1 MSVSGQR
8 RSKIVSLSSS
18 RVTKEAIAAELR
30 MAVKHLLAA
39 RRELKKG
46 GFTDDDDTDWGL
58 KKKSG
63 SYASMQ
69 GLRTIAGALIALP
82 DSETAGLVRP
92 DLKSL
97 LDEWSSVMASSGKT
111 AGVPDAFCGYEPYEP
126 NVALIVKTTTR
137 KTWTDS
143 VSWALSTSVAW
154 NHLFT
159 NHEALVGKVS
169 DSLREQTC
177 DMLAAAARE
186 LLALQLSDG
195 GWSWGD
201 SSACKASHLYFTWTA
216 AQALADIY
224 DYIFGD
230 SAKQIGVERD
240 NKTWP
245 ALQQRGLS
253 ESALRDA
260 GARAAKFLDATY
272 VDAAITGNLTYDL
285 FTIEELTLNKPEN
298 DPHQIPLLYYYSYLL
313 EALILTS
320 FDNSSETNEK
330 RVDAL
335 RDVLDKRF
343 REVLAIDEQAD
354 AAVVLTPESSTMGL
368 RLVRGGTAPR
378 LVALRDPSLWG
389 QLLRTAVLYAYYVKW
404 TNDSDPLV
412 LGASGAYWRVIADR
426 WNKAGTIGE
435 GLWDKDAFNL
445 SVTCRAMESLVDVYD
460 YVARLE
466 REETKPPP
474 DPPPTSPLAEVLAAA
489 VLPYIQEQLRGR
501 STPQNAQA
509 SGGEA
514 VASQE
519 SGSVSAKQD
528 LPAIRKVVKDY
539 LTPLLKPALI
549 KVRDATEKRLPAIV
563 ATRSVQVK
571 DPVLEMA
578 FGMETKAFE
587 KDELALTLASV
598 ITNLT
603 FCTVVHCLSA
613 ILEEVAVSTLD
624 GKSFE
629 AYYASKKI
637 QEDRLSARIERLVTE
652 TMAVE
657 FARRDD
663 DRASAEGVVN
673 AFLRLTNEETTKG
686 HA

>member
-1 MSVSGQR
+1 MVSR
-8 RSKIVSLSSS
+8 LSS

-46 GFTDDDDTDWGL
+46 GFTDDDDTEWGL

-63 SYASMQ
+63 PYASMQ

-97 LDEWSSVMASSGKT
+97 LDEWSSVMASAGKT
-111 AGVPDAFCGYEPYEP
+111 VSVPDAFCGFEPYDT

-169 DSLREQTC
+169 DSLREQTS
-177 DMLAAAARE
+177 DMLASAARE
-186 LLALQLSDG
+186 LLALQLPDG

-201 SSACKASHLYFTWTA
+201 SSVCKTSHLYFTWTA

-240 NKTWP
+240 NKTWT

-253 ESALRDA
+253 ESDLRDA

-272 VDAAITGNLTYDL
+272 VDAAITGSLTYDL
-285 FTIEELTLNKPEN
+285 FTIDGLTLNEPEN
-298 DPHQIPLLYYYSYLL
+298 DAYEIPLLYYYSYLL

-320 FDNSSETNEK
+320 FDNSSDTNAK

-335 RDVLDKRF
+335 RDVLDRKF
-343 REVLAIDEQAD
+343 DEVLKIDEQAD
-354 AAVVLTPESSTMGL
+354 AAVVLTAESSTMGL
-368 RLVRGGTAPR
+368 RLVRGGTKPV

-404 TNDSDPLV
+404 TNEADPLV

-466 REETKPPP
+466 REETKPPDEPP
-474 DPPPTSPLAEVLAAA
+474 DTSSLAKVLAAA
-489 VLPYIQEQLRGR
+489 VLPYIQEQLLDR
-501 STPQNAQA
+501 SSQPAQA
-509 SGGEA
+509 GVGEA
-514 VASQE
+514 ASKD

-528 LPAIRKVVKDY
+528 LPGIRKAIKDY

-549 KVRDATEKRLPAIV
+549 KVRDATEKRLPAII

-571 DPVLEMA
+571 DPVLEMT
-578 FGMETKAFE
+578 FGIETKAFE

-613 ILEEVAVSTLD
+613 IVEEVAVSTLD
-624 GKSFE
+624 DKSLE

-637 QEDRLSARIERLVTE
+637 QEDPLSARIDRLITE
-652 TMAVE
+652 TMTVE
-657 FARRDD
+657 FDRRDQGV
-663 DRASAEGVVN
+663 RASAERVVG
-673 AFLRLTNEETTKG
+673 AFLRLTDEETTKG
-686 HA
+686 RA

>member
-1 MSVSGQR
+1 VSH
-8 RSKIVSLSSS
+8 SSS
-18 RVTKEAIAAELR
+18 PVTKESIATELR
-30 MAVKHLLAA
+30 TAIKHLLAA

-46 GFTDDDDTDWGL
+46 GFTDDDDTEWGL

-69 GLRTIAGALIALP
+69 GLRTIAGVLIAIG

-97 LDEWSSVMASSGKT
+97 LDEWFGVMASSGKT
-111 AGVPDAFCGYEPYEP
+111 ASVPDAFCGYEPYEQ
-126 NVALIVKTTTR
+126 NAALIVKTTTR

-143 VSWALSTSVAW
+143 VSWALSTAVAW
-154 NHLFT
+154 NYLFT

-169 DSLREQTC
+169 DALREQTR
-177 DMLAAAARE
+177 DMLGAAARE

-201 SSACKASHLYFTWTA
+201 SSVCKASHLYFTWTA
-216 AQALADIY
+216 AQALADMY

-240 NKTWP
+240 NKTWT

-260 GARAAKFLDATY
+260 AAKAAAFLDARY
-272 VDAAITGNLTYDL
+272 VDAAISGSLTYEL
-285 FTIEELTLNKPEN
+285 FTSDGLTLNKP
-298 DPHQIPLLYYYSYLL
+298 DPDAHQIPLLYYYSYLL

-320 FDNSSETNEK
+320 FDNSSEGNAK

-354 AAVVLTPESSTMGL
+354 AAAVLTAESSTMSLTLYRAGTKPM
-368 RLVRGGTAPR
+368 LVPM
-378 LVALRDPSLWG
+378 RDPSLWG
-389 QLLRTAVLYAYYVKW
+389 QLLRTAVLYAYYVNW
-404 TNDSDPLV
+404 TNVPDPLV

-435 GLWDKDAFNL
+435 GLWDKVAFNL

-466 REETKPPP
+466 REESKL
-474 DPPPTSPLAEVLAAA
+474 TSELPASSQLAEVLAAA

-501 STPQNAQA
+501 STTEGSPAGD
-509 SGGEA
+509 SEA
-514 VASQE
+514 VTSQE
-519 SGSVSAKQD
+519 SGGVSAKQD
-528 LPAIRKVVKDY
+528 LPAIRKAIKDS

-549 KVRDATEKRLPAIV
+549 KVRDAAEARLPAIV

-571 DPVLEMA
+571 DPVLEMTLGKDA
-578 FGMETKAFE
+578 KGFE
-587 KDELALTLASV
+587 KDDLALTLASV

-613 ILEEVAVSTLD
+613 ILEEVAVGTLD
-624 GKSFE
+624 GKAFE
-629 AYYASKKI
+629 AYYASGKI
-637 QEDRLSARIERLVTE
+637 REDPLSARIDRLITE
-652 TMAVE
+652 SMTVE
-657 FARRDD
+657 FHRRDD
-663 DRASAEGVVN
+663 RDRASAETVVN
-673 AFLRLTNEETTKG
+673 AFLRLTDDKTTKG
-686 HA
+686 RA